1 MFGWKVHL
9 GEILPLDPHSGPAPA
24 QLCSSL
30 VLCLIV
36 LHPFLLVKVQ
46 VVDFLSLVGVDFLE
60 VGGRGPILALALS
73 IRLSLL
79 LLRMREVGEKLL
91 HLLLAFPSL
100 DQQLLQRLPL
110 VVAFLEQRVEVFLHL
125 LVAAVEQLGELLN
138 NLRHLLNGVEGLER
152 NVPVVDYLFDN
163 G

>member
-60 VGGRGPILALALS
+60 VGGRGPILAVALS
-73 IRLSLL
+73 IFWRLLF
-79 LLRMREVGEKLL
+79 LRGRKVGKKLF
-91 HLLLAFPSL
+91 HLFLAFPSL
-100 DQQLLQRLPL
+100 HQQLLKRLPL
-110 VVAFLEQRVEVFLHL
+110 VVTFLEQRVEVFLDF
-125 LVAAVEQLGELLN
+125 LVATV
-138 NLRHLLNGVEGLER
+138 
-152 NVPVVDYLFDN
+152 
-163 G
+163 